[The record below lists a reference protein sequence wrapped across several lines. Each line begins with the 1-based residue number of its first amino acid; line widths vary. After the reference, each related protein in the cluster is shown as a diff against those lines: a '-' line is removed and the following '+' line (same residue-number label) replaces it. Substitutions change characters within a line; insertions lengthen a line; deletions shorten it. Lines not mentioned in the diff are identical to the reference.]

1 MRAGRGRLSNTA
13 VTTTTPALPE
23 GLTERPLT
31 LADARAVY
39 EVMAAAEMDD
49 IGMIEIEEADIVGD
63 WARPS
68 FDVSAQTVGVFDD
81 ADGQQRLVGYAEVA
95 GGDRGDAAVHPAYR
109 GRGIGT
115 RLALWMQ
122 DTARARGSEIVGMPV
137 PEGSSGDRL
146 LEALGYH
153 VRHTSWV
160 LKLPEGAEI
169 VQRELPEGYAVRE
182 ARPDEWPAAHE
193 VVEDAFLEWSVR
205 DRESY
210 EDFVAS
216 IQGRPGFA
224 PWNLRVVTDAEGTVV
239 GVVVRR
245 DRGDRRRPRPRG
257 LRLPARRT
265 PRPAPPWARP
275 GAHGR
280 LVRGGPR
287 ARRARVRALHRLAHR
302 RARPLHEGRHGGH
315 LGLAQP
321 GDPPGLMDR

>member
-1 MRAGRGRLSNTA
+1 M
-13 VTTTTPALPE
+13 TTTTPTLPA
-23 GLTERPLT
+23 GLVERPLT
-31 LADARAVY
+31 MADARAVY

-63 WARPS
+63 WGRPS
-68 FDVSAQTVGVFDD
+68 FDVSAQTVGVFDS
-81 ADGQQRLVGYAEVA
+81 AGGEQRLVGYAEVA

-115 RLALWMQ
+115 RLAHWMQ
-122 DTARARGSEIVGMPV
+122 DTARARGSKIVGMPV

-146 LEALGYH
+146 LDALGYH

-169 VQRELPEGYAVRE
+169 VHRELPEGYAVRE

-216 IQGRPGFA
+216 IQGRPGFE
-224 PWNLRVVTDAEGTVV
+224 PWNLRVVTDTEGTVV
-239 GVVVRR
+239 GVSYVVIAETDDGRDPEAYVSRLAVRR
-245 DRGDRRRPRPRG
+245 DQRRR
-257 LRLPARRT
+257 
-265 PRPAPPWARP
+265 
-275 GAHGR
+275 
-280 LVRGGPR
+280 
-287 ARRARVRALHRLAHR
+287 
-302 RARPLHEGRHGGH
+302 
-315 LGLAQP
+315 GLAQALMADSFTVAREH
-321 GDPPGLMDR
+321 GALVSGLSTDSRTGALDLYTKVGMEVTSVWLSRAIHL